1 MTAIVM
7 GVGKCRTTQSGLRC
21 LTRRIVPVGAR
32 PLAIVLVGAV
42 TATMIMSS
50 GPAGADQASSLRSQ
64 AAQIAQD
71 LVLEQLQIGA
81 HQQQYDVDSAKVRQD
96 EAEIAS
102 TQNQIASDVNRV
114 SRDRKRLQAEA
125 VSAYVNMNPQSAGDE
140 VLFSGNQSEA
150 FARAEYEQVTSG
162 DTSLA
167 IDILHSDENQLQAQR
182 ATLQQQVAQDQTITN
197 EEAAQG
203 NAARQTQADLTAKQ
217 SEITGQL
224 TAAVAQQQALQ
235 AAAAAR
241 AVRAAQAAAA
251 SSSGRSVTSTTR
263 SPSSPVST
271 SQAAPSGSTGD
282 PTLPPF
288 LQCVL
293 RVESGGNY
301 GAVSPGGAYMGG
313 FQFGQPTWNEAAQ
326 LAGMPQLINVP
337 PNDATPAEQD
347 DLAIALYQADGE
359 QPWDDSCRNG

>member
-1 MTAIVM
+1 M
-7 GVGKCRTTQSGLRC
+7 
-21 LTRRIVPVGAR
+21 RRLATLGAR
-32 PLAIVLVGAV
+32 PLAVALAAAV
-42 TATMIMSS
+42 TAVMIVSS
-50 GPAGADQASSLRSQ
+50 GPAEADQASNLKTQ

-81 HQQQYDVDSAKVRQD
+81 HQQQYDVDGAKVQQD
-96 EAEIAS
+96 EAEIGS
-102 TQNQIASDVNRV
+102 TQSQISSDVNRV

-125 VSAYVNMNPQSAGDE
+125 VSAYVNMDPQSAGDE

-150 FARAEYEQVTSG
+150 FARAEYEEVTSG

-167 IDILHSDENQLQAQR
+167 IDVLRSDENELRAQR
-182 ATLQQQVAQDQTITN
+182 ATLQQQEVQDQVITN

-203 NAARQTQADLTAKQ
+203 SAARQTQAELTAKQ

-224 TAAVAQQQALQ
+224 TAAVAQEQALQ

-251 SSSGRSVTSTTR
+251 AATSSAGRTATSTTQ
-263 SPSSPVST
+263 SPS
-271 SQAAPSGSTGD
+271 AAGPTPQGAATGSTAGD

-326 LAGMPQLINVP
+326 LAGMPQLVNVP
-337 PNDATPAEQD
+337 PNDATPSEQD
-347 DLAIALYQADGE
+347 DLAIALYQADGQ